1 MLCICSD
8 FLFLG
13 QFIFPFTP
21 STCISPKKI
30 CLLIFPIFPNTRKT
44 FKELKKIPKM
54 YVYVLVGYGPMV
66 LLSMGTCSLVS
77 VLECHLCSSGGAL
90 RGT

>member
-1 MLCICSD
+1 MCICSD

-21 STCISPKKI
+21 STCIS
-30 CLLIFPIFPNTRKT
+30 PIFPNTRKT

-54 YVYVLVGYGPMV
+54 YVYVLVGYGPIEYGYIFTSICIGMS
-66 LLSMGTCSLVS
+66 SML
-77 VLECHLCSSGGAL
+77 
-90 RGT
+90 